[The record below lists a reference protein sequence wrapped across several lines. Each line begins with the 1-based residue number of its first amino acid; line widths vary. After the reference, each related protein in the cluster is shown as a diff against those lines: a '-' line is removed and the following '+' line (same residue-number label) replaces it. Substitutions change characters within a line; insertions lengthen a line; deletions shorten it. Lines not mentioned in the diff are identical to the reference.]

1 MKTIL
6 CFGDSNTWG
15 YNPSNGQRYDKAIR
29 WPSVLAATLDAAFP
43 GEFEIIPEGQ
53 NGRTTVWEDP
63 VGQKRGS
70 LHLLPCLETH
80 KPVDLLII
88 MLGTNDLKHRFG
100 VSSYD
105 VARGVAYLAG
115 MARTSEFGPG
125 NSAPAVL
132 IVAPPPFAT
141 LSEFGSEFEGGAKKS
156 LTLGRE
162 ILAYATL
169 KGFPC
174 FDAGTVIHSS
184 DKDGI
189 HLEPEEHHKLGVAL
203 APRVIELIGKQGP

>member
-15 YNPSNGQRYDKAIR
+15 FNPSNGERYPKAIR
-29 WPSVLAATLDAAFP
+29 WPTVLAATLETDFP
-43 GEFEIIPEGQ
+43 GKYEVIAEGQ

-63 VGQKRGS
+63 VGQKNGS
-70 LHLLPCLETH
+70 AYLLPCLETH
-80 KPVDLLII
+80 KPVDLVIL

-105 VARGVAYLAG
+105 VARGMAYLAG
-115 MARTSEFGPG
+115 MVKTSEFGPG

-132 IVAPPPFAT
+132 IVAPPPFGK
-141 LSEFGSEFEGGAKKS
+141 LSAFDQEFEGGAEKS
-156 LTLGRE
+156 LTLGRD
-162 ILAYATL
+162 ILAYAAL
-169 KGFPC
+169 KGFSC
-174 FDAGTVIHSS
+174 FDSGSVIRSS

-189 HLEPEEHHKLGVAL
+189 HLEPEEHRKLGEAL
-203 APRVIELIGKQGP
+203 ASRVIELIGR